1 MPSTSSH
8 ARWWSAGVVAVGFS
22 GAVTLWLSAAPPSRP
37 LLTLP
42 GNAPAG
48 GSVPV
53 ATGGGQA
60 GSAPAYRSQFGSA
73 APSSS
78 VGEGQVQLSHCLVSL
93 IEDVQVPAKE
103 AGALMLVAVGEGEY
117 VRAGQLLAQVDDRQ
131 SQLAKLAAIQERDA
145 ALAKAND
152 DIEVRFAEASYEVT
166 GAELDRALGIEKR
179 NAGAVT
185 ASEVQKLRLAK
196 KRDELGIDKAKLEV
210 KIARMGAEV
219 KQAAVDASDEG
230 IARRKIVS
238 PIDGLVVSIVH
249 EKGEWVN
256 IGEPVIQIVRV
267 DRLRVEGFL
276 SGSEIGPEM
285 IAGKPVTV
293 EVTLAQGRTAQLTGA
308 VTFVSPLVQA
318 GNKYRVRAE
327 VQNRTEQGHPV
338 LRPGMT
344 ATMFIATQ

>member
-1 MPSTSSH
+1 MPSLSFT
-8 ARWWSAGVVAVGFS
+8 RNRFLTAGLLAVGFS
-22 GAVTLWLSAAPPSRP
+22 GAASLLLSAAPPSRP
-37 LLTLP
+37 LLSLP
-42 GNAPAG
+42 GQAPALGNPQVAAGTATSG
-48 GSVPV
+48 GT
-53 ATGGGQA
+53 AR
-60 GSAPAYRSQFGSA
+60 SAFGSA
-73 APSSS
+73 QGSSQ
-78 VGEGQVQLSHCLVSL
+78 EGQVQMSHCLVSL

-103 AGALMLVAVGEGEY
+103 AGALTLVAVTEGEF
-117 VRAGQLLAQVDDRQ
+117 VRAGQLLAQIDDRQ

-166 GAELDRALGIEKR
+166 SAELDRALGIEKR

-185 ASEVQKLRLAK
+185 AADIQKLRLAK
-196 KRDELGIDKAKLEV
+196 RRDELGIDKSKLEM

-219 KQAAVDASDEG
+219 KQAAVDAADEG

-238 PIDGLVVSIVH
+238 PIDGLVVSVVH

-256 IGEPVIQIVRV
+256 IGEPVLQIVRV
-267 DRLRVEGFL
+267 DRLRIEGFL
-276 SGSEIGPEM
+276 SGSEVGPET
-285 IAGKPVTV
+285 IAGRPVTV
-293 EVTLAQGRTAQLTGA
+293 EVPLAQGRTAQLGGTI
-308 VTFVSPLVQA
+308 TFVSPLVQA

-344 ATMFIATQ
+344 ATMFISTQ